1 MFYVIRIMKAD
12 VRHKMVHLAFFYVE
26 RGSVDKSN
34 IIISNTVLWILSNHL
49 PSFKI
54 NAIRVTAVKS
64 TYKQKVGHIGII
76 TLYIDK
82 IGSNIVIKAKL
93 KSITEILCHDY
104 VVFIALLSVVLY
116 TLLFKAGN
124 VKQS

>member
-1 MFYVIRIMKAD
+1 MKAD

-54 NAIRVTAVKS
+54 NAVRVTAVKS
-64 TYKQKVGHIGII
+64 
-76 TLYIDK
+76 
-82 IGSNIVIKAKL
+82 NI
-93 KSITEILCHDY
+93 
-104 VVFIALLSVVLY
+104 
-116 TLLFKAGN
+116 
-124 VKQS
+124 